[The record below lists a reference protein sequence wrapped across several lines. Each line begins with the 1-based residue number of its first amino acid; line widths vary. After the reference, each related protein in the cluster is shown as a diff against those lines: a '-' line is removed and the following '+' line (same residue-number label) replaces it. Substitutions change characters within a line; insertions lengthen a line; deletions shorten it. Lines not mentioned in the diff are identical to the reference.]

1 MITARKREAIERLAL
16 TFSAAAVRFAIYF
29 VIGARV
35 KGYDLM
41 ADAGWPTPLL
51 QNRYVRLW
59 IARHV
64 DAPSDQLVTL
74 LMAAL
79 ERAALSETGSFLLP
93 ELPAAAEGQ
102 TDLYPSSARAAARCS

>member
-1 MITARKREAIERLAL
+1 MPFVT
-16 TFSAAAVRFAIYF
+16 AVRFAIYF

-35 KGYDLM
+35 TGYDLM
-41 ADAGWPTPLL
+41 VEAGWPTPLL

-64 DAPSDQLVTL
+64 DAPSDHLITL

-79 ERAALSETGSFLLP
+79 ERAALSESGSILLP
-93 ELPAAAEGQ
+93 ELDAAAGDQ
-102 TDLYPSSARAAARCS
+102 TDL